1 MKKMMRTMTMIKQI
15 AQRKN
20 MMKHRVNLIK
30 EMMGIMRG
38 MVIKVILM
46 ETKKDRNNN
55 NLNTIIF
62 SNSHTINL
70 ILSFLCWH

>member
-1 MKKMMRTMTMIKQI
+1 MKTMMMTMTMMIRQI

-30 EMMGIMRG
+30 EMMGIMII
-38 MVIKVILM
+38 VDKVILM
-46 ETKKDRNNN
+46 EMKKARNNS
-55 NLNTIIF
+55 LNMNSF

-70 ILSFLCWH
+70 NLSFLCWH

>member
-1 MKKMMRTMTMIKQI
+1 MKKMMMTMTMIKQI